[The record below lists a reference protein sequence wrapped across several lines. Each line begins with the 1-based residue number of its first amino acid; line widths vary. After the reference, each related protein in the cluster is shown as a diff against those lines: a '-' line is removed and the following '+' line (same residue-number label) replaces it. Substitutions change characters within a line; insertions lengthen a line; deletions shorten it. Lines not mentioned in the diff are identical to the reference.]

1 MLSSEAVRD
10 TPVGVHRVF
19 NRGLGLLY
27 LTVECDLAIIGWPT
41 NFFRPAILSSR
52 TRTTRVPFMPVPY
65 YCGFDLG
72 GTKMLCVL
80 LDAQHKIIA
89 RKRRKTKSMEG
100 PQAGLVRIIDL
111 IRETIAEA
119 NLPLEDLLAIGIG
132 CPGPVD
138 MGKGIVHIAVNLKW
152 KNVPLGALLEDA
164 FLRPVSVLND
174 VDAGVYGEYK
184 VGAAV
189 GAHSVAGIFPGTG
202 IGGGFVYNGEIL
214 RGKAH
219 TGMEIGHTRIAST
232 DHTSGTRMSGTLE
245 SEASR
250 LAIAANCAKL
260 AFRGD
265 APVLARTTGTDLSEI
280 RSKALAAAVKGG
292 DEQVEKVIRASARA
306 VGFSV
311 VNLIHLLTPEVIILG
326 GGLVEALSDLY
337 LEEVHQIVEDNVL
350 ECYAETFEIKLAEL
364 GDDAGAIGAGIW
376 ASQHAKATESESVM
390 GE

>member
-1 MLSSEAVRD
+1 MSE
-10 TPVGVHRVF
+10 
-19 NRGLGLLY
+19 
-27 LTVECDLAIIGWPT
+27 
-41 NFFRPAILSSR
+41 
-52 TRTTRVPFMPVPY
+52 PY

-119 NLPLEDLLAIGIG
+119 NWPLGDLQAIGIG

-138 MGKGIVHIAVNLKW
+138 MEKGIVHVAVNLKW

-164 FLRPVSVLND
+164 FLCPVSVLND

-202 IGGGFVYNGEIL
+202 IGGGFVYNGQIL

-232 DHTSGTRMSGTLE
+232 DHTSGTRMTGTLE

-260 AFRGD
+260 AFRGE
-265 APVLARTTGTDLSEI
+265 APVLAKTTGTDLSEI

-311 VNLIHLLTPEVIILG
+311 VNLIHLLTPEVIVLG
-326 GGLVEALSDLY
+326 GGLVEALSALY
-337 LEEVHQIVEDNVL
+337 LEEVNATVDANVL
-350 ECYAETFEIKLAEL
+350 ECYSETFQIKIAEL
-364 GDDAGAIGAGIW
+364 GDDAGAIGAGMW
-376 ASQHAKATESESVM
+376 AAQHAKAIGTNSQPKD
-390 GE
+390 